1 MSGIAIDSGG
11 GPPRNLPLDERTDA
25 KFPFANAP
33 TPRERPRMSRD
44 DASCK
49 TPSPAKPHASAGGS
63 SRGRPSDALFKTIT
77 SDDWRRSLASARRQ
91 KNAVSEQIQTAISSS
106 SRKTK

>member
-1 MSGIAIDSGG
+1 MVEKTFAMSGA
-11 GPPRNLPLDERTDA
+11 RAERS
-25 KFPFANAP
+25 P
-33 TPRERPRMSRD
+33 MSS

-49 TPSPAKPHASAGGS
+49 KTSSPANPPESAGGVS
-63 SRGRPSDALFKTIT
+63 SARKNEPLFKTIT

-91 KNAVSEQIQTAISSS
+91 PNAVSEQIRTVISSS